1 MELGEAYLI
10 ERLRELVRIPSP
22 SGREGEVA
30 RYVAS
35 ELRSLGLE
43 ASVDEFYNVSSKL
56 GSGAPRVLVNA
67 HLDTI
72 PPGGG
77 WTVDPYGGE
86 VREGRLYGRGAS
98 DNKAG
103 VATMLAVARALR
115 GTRLRG
121 TLILLFTSRE
131 EGRGKL
137 RARGRLREWLSFDLG
152 LCLDHY
158 IDAGAGRCPI
168 VVGCRGIANVEV
180 EVTGRAWHSS
190 EPERGVNAIYRALEL
205 VEALR
210 KRDIL
215 RSAEDP
221 LPVKEDL
228 SVTIIK
234 GGEWPTMIP
243 DRCSINVNFRLLPTL
258 PPASAARRVA
268 NVAKRAL
275 REGFRVRL
283 RAGLRGYLVDLS
295 SPVVR
300 AAEEAAEEE
309 GLRPE
314 LEVAKGWVDAAYF
327 TNSFNA
333 PVICVGTMTEGQAHA
348 KDEYV
353 ELEDALAGARV
364 ALRALEK
371 LLGPRP

>member
-1 MELGEAYLI
+1 MGLDEAYLI
-10 ERLRELVRIPSP
+10 DCLRELVRIPSP
-22 SGREGEVA
+22 PGREEGAAE
-30 RYVAS
+30 YVAS
-35 ELRSLGLE
+35 KLRSLGLE
-43 ASVDEFYNVSSKL
+43 ASVDEFYNVSSRL
-56 GSGAPRVLVNA
+56 GAGAPRVLVNA
-67 HLDTI
+67 HLDTV
-72 PPGGG
+72 PPGAG

-86 VREGRLYGRGAS
+86 VRDGRLYGRGAS

-103 VATMLAVARALR
+103 AAAMLAIAKALR
-115 GTRLRG
+115 GAGLRG

-137 RARGRLREWLSFDLG
+137 RARGRLKEWLSFDMG

-180 EVTGRAWHSS
+180 EVAGRAWHSS

-205 VEALR
+205 VDALR
-210 KRDIL
+210 RGDVLK
-215 RSAEDP
+215 SAQDP

-234 GGEWPTMIP
+234 GGEWPTVVP
-243 DRCSINVNFRLLPTL
+243 DRCSMNVNFRLLPRL

-268 NVAKRAL
+268 GVARRVLK
-275 REGFRVRL
+275 EGFRVRL
-283 RAGLRGYLVDLS
+283 RAGLRGYLVDPS

-309 GLRPE
+309 GLRPG
-314 LEVAKGWVDAAYF
+314 LEVARGWVDAAYF
-327 TNSFNA
+327 SNSFNA
-333 PVICVGTMTEGQAHA
+333 PVVCVGTMTEGQAHA

-364 ALRALEK
+364 ALRALER
-371 LLGPRP
+371 LLVR